1 MMMLFLNYFR
11 AWARMFEWCSTFWER
26 AFFLVLVGESC
37 SRKKFSFP
45 NIAQRFR
52 GKVFFSLWQNLNGL
66 IAFRWLIVGVGE
78 NSIFRIAAESF
89 AKDIH
94 QSLFSG
100 WKYCLDENFRID
112 IQMYSTFF
120 FVLRCPPNVICL
132 FPQKASKWALNGAK
146 VHANTGNCQESMVQS
161 ITRNLQPFEHIL
173 HLTWP
178 VGSLARGR
186 EKG

>member
-1 MMMLFLNYFR
+1 MIFYFLRESF
-11 AWARMFEWCSTFWER
+11 FFWCWLGKVVR
-26 AFFLVLVGESC
+26 G
-37 SRKKFSFP
+37 RSFP
-45 NIAQRFR
+45 FLTLHSDFEE
-52 GKVFFSLWQNLNGL
+52 KFFFSLWQNLNGL

>member
-1 MMMLFLNYFR
+1 MFYFLRESF
-11 AWARMFEWCSTFWER
+11 FFWCWLGKVVR
-26 AFFLVLVGESC
+26 G
-37 SRKKFSFP
+37 RSFP
-45 NIAQRFR
+45 FLTLYSDFEE
-52 GKVFFSLWQNLNGL
+52 KFFFSLWQNLNGL

-120 FVLRCPPNVICL
+120 LCSDAHQTSFVFFHKKLPSEL
-132 FPQKASKWALNGAK
+132 W
-146 VHANTGNCQESMVQS
+146 TGPKFMPTLEIARNRWSNQS
-161 ITRNLQPFEHIL
+161 PGIYS
-173 HLTWP
+173 HLSTFFIW
-178 VGSLARGR
+178 RGPW
-186 EKG
+186 EA